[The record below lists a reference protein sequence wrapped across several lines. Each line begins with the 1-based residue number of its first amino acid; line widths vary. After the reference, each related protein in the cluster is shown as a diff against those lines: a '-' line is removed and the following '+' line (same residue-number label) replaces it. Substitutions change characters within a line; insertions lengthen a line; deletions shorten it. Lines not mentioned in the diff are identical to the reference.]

1 VSSRS
6 AGLPCQCFEFFIL
19 LDLISTSVLNKCKKG
34 VKVVNVARG
43 GVIDETAILE
53 ALESGQCGGAA
64 FDVYEEEPPKSEI
77 TKKLI
82 AHPKVVATPH
92 LGASTAEAQVKVA
105 VEVSEQ
111 FIALTGKSTEF
122 TQYAGVVN
130 RSALKMFF

>member
-1 VSSRS
+1 MNLKTCCASTK
-6 AGLPCQCFEFFIL
+6 FHYFI
-19 LDLISTSVLNKCKKG
+19 DLIGKTTLSKCKRG

-43 GVIDETAILE
+43 GVIDEAEILE

-77 TKKLI
+77 TQKLI
-82 AHPKVVATPH
+82 QHPKVVATPH